1 MNGSVPPEPLQSIP
15 DMSFSPSQR
24 RAGFA
29 RWPVT
34 LLALAAAGS
43 LHADDETE
51 TSAQLAAIGQ
61 PDPASL
67 IGREL
72 SLPRRLL
79 DGGEFTVSLPQL
91 LRLGEQIFAANW
103 TVQEGAGRPLTKGTG
118 APLTDASTPL
128 EFPRNFNRISGPD
141 ANSCAGCHN
150 APVGGGNGDLV
161 ANVFVLGQRFDFAR
175 FDGNLVPTVSG
186 ADETGA
192 AVTLQGMANSRA
204 TPGMF
209 GAGYVEML
217 ARQMTAR
224 LQAQRDAL
232 APGQSVILAAK
243 GVAFGRL
250 ARRQDGSWDVSAV
263 TGLAAPSLTSGGPS
277 SPPSLIVRP
286 FHQAGH
292 VISLRQFSN
301 NALNHHHGIQTMER
315 FGAGVDADGDGW
327 ANELTRAEVT
337 AVSVFQA
344 VMAVPGR
351 VIPRHP
357 QVEEAILRG
366 EELFPQIG
374 CAECHR
380 PTLELDHDGWIFT
393 EPNPYNPAGNLRPGE
408 APTFSVDLGHPSLPP
423 PRLRPNAGVVAVP
436 AYTDLKLHDITSGP
450 TDPNREVLDMNQPAG
465 SPGFFAGNGKFLT
478 RKLWDVGKKP
488 NYFHHGLFTT
498 IRQAVE
504 AHAGEALASAQAF
517 AALPEADRNAVIE
530 FLKSLQV
537 LKPGT
542 RALVV
547 DENGEPRLWPPIR
560 GNDTAGAED
569 HR

>member
-1 MNGSVPPEPLQSIP
+1 MNFFSAGRVNVS
-15 DMSFSPSQR
+15 SPSSGPTTPSGR
-24 RAGFA
+24 LGRL
-29 RWPVT
+29 WPVA
-34 LLALAAAGS
+34 LLSLAAAAG
-43 LHADDETE
+43 LRADDNP
-51 TSAQLAAIGQ
+51 AAVARLAAVQ
-61 PDPASL
+61 EPDPASL

-72 SLPRRLL
+72 GLPRRLL
-79 DGGEFTVSLPQL
+79 NGGEFTVSLPQL
-91 LRLGEQIFAANW
+91 LDIGEAIFTANW
-103 TVQEGAGRPLTKGTG
+103 TTQEGAGRPLTKGTG
-118 APLTDASTPL
+118 APLTDASAPL
-128 EFPRNFNRISGPD
+128 EFPRNFNRVSGPD

-150 APVGGGNGDLV
+150 APLAGGSGDVV

-186 ADETGA
+186 ADESGVP
-192 AVTLQGMANSRA
+192 VTLQGMANSRA
-204 TPGMF
+204 TPGMS
-209 GAGYVEML
+209 GAGYIEML
-217 ARQMTAR
+217 ARQMTVR
-224 LQAQRDAL
+224 LQAQRDAV

-250 ARRQDGSWDVSAV
+250 ARRPDGSWDVSAV
-263 TGLAAPSLTSGGPS
+263 VGLAAPSLATGGPT

-301 NALNHHHGIQTMER
+301 NALNHHHGIQTTER
-315 FGAGVDADGDGW
+315 FGDGVDADRDGW
-327 ANELTRAEVT
+327 ANEVTRAEVT

-351 VIPRHP
+351 VIPRNP
-357 QVEEAILRG
+357 QVEQAVLRG

-380 PTLELDHDGWIFT
+380 PSLELDNGGWVYT
-393 EPNPYNPAGNLRPGE
+393 EPGPFNPAGNLRPGE
-408 APTFSVDLGHPSLPP
+408 APTWSVDLGNPWLPS
-423 PRLRPNAGVVAVP
+423 PRLRPRDGVVEVP

-450 TDPNREVLDMNQPAG
+450 TDPNREGLDMNQPAG

-478 RKLWDVGKKP
+478 RKLWDVGRKP

-498 IRQAVE
+498 LRQAVE
-504 AHAGEALASAQAF
+504 AHAGEAAASAQAF
-517 AALPEADRNAVIE
+517 AALAAADRDAVIE

-542 RALVV
+542 RARVV
-547 DENGEPRLWPPIR
+547 DEAGNPRPWPP
-560 GNDTAGAED
+560 GTAEVED
-569 HR
+569 HE

>member
-1 MNGSVPPEPLQSIP
+1 
-15 DMSFSPSQR
+15 MSFSPSQR

-51 TSAQLAAIGQ
+51 TSAQLAAVGQ

-186 ADETGA
+186 ADETGT

-408 APTFSVDLGHPSLPP
+408 APTLSVDLGHPSLPP

-547 DENGEPRLWPPIR
+547 DENGEPRLWPPVPR
-560 GNDTAGAED
+560 NDTAGAED

>member
-1 MNGSVPPEPLQSIP
+1 MNFPFLARLRHLSRL
-15 DMSFSPSQR
+15 
-24 RAGFA
+24 FA
-29 RWPVT
+29 SA
-34 LLALAAAGS
+34 LALATF
-43 LHADDETE
+43 LRADDDAEDRVPPPVVT
-51 TSAQLAAIGQ
+51 Q

-79 DGGEFTVSLPQL
+79 DGREYTARLPQL
-91 LRLGEQIFAANW
+91 LQIGEQIFAANW

-118 APLTDASTPL
+118 APLTDAATPL
-128 EFPRNFNRISGPD
+128 EFPRNFNRVSGPD

-150 APVGGGNGDLV
+150 APVGGGNGDVV

-192 AVTLQGMANSRA
+192 AVSLQGMANSRA

-224 LQAQRDAL
+224 LQGQRDAL
-232 APGQSVILAAK
+232 AAGQTVILAAK
-243 GVAFGRL
+243 GVSFGRL
-250 ARRQDGSWDVSAV
+250 SRRQDGSWDVSAV
-263 TGLAAPSLTSGGPS
+263 TGLAAPSLTTGGPS

-357 QVEEAILRG
+357 QVEQAILRG

-542 RALVV
+542 RSLVV
-547 DENGEPRLWPPIR
+547 DENGEPRPWPPVP
-560 GNDTAGAED
+560 GDD
-569 HR
+569 SPFHD

>member
-1 MNGSVPPEPLQSIP
+1 MNFPFLPCLRHASRLCASV
-15 DMSFSPSQR
+15 
-24 RAGFA
+24 
-29 RWPVT
+29 
-34 LLALAAAGS
+34 LALSVATF
-43 LHADDETE
+43 LRADDAAEIRALPEVNTQADL
-51 TSAQLAAIGQ
+51 SAQ
-61 PDPASL
+61 
-67 IGREL
+67 IGREV

-79 DGGEFTVSLPQL
+79 DGGEQSVSLVQL
-91 LRLGEQIFAANW
+91 LQLGERIFAANW

-118 APLTDASTPL
+118 APLTDAATPL
-128 EFPRNFNRISGPD
+128 EFPRNFNRVSGPD

-175 FDGNLVPTVSG
+175 FDGNLVPTVSS
-186 ADETGA
+186 ADESGA
-192 AVTLQGMANSRA
+192 PVSLQRMANSRA

-224 LQAQRDAL
+224 LQGQRDTL

-250 ARRQDGSWDVSAV
+250 ARRQDGSWDVTAV
-263 TGLAAPSLTSGGPS
+263 TGLAAPSLATAGPA

-315 FGAGVDADGDGW
+315 FGDGVDADGDGW

-351 VIPRHP
+351 VIPRHRE
-357 QVEEAILRG
+357 VEQAVLRG

-380 PTLELDHDGWIFT
+380 PSLELDNGGWIYT
-393 EPNPYNPAGNLRPGE
+393 EPNPYNPAGNLRPGD
-408 APTFSVDLGHPSLPP
+408 APTFSLDLGHPALPT
-423 PRLRPNAGVVAVP
+423 PRLRPSAGVVAVP

-450 TDPNREVLDMNQPAG
+450 SDPNREGLDMNQPAG

-478 RKLWDVGKKP
+478 RKLWDVGRKP

-517 AALPEADRNAVIE
+517 AALSAADRNAVIE

-537 LKPGT
+537 LPPGT
-542 RALVV
+542 RSLVV
-547 DENGEPRLWPPIR
+547 DENGEPRLWPPAPGDEVR
-560 GNDTAGAED
+560 D
-569 HR
+569 HD

>member
-1 MNGSVPPEPLQSIP
+1 
-15 DMSFSPSQR
+15 MSFSPSQR

-51 TSAQLAAIGQ
+51 TSAQLAAVGQ

-408 APTFSVDLGHPSLPP
+408 APTFSVDLGHPSLPS

-547 DENGEPRLWPPIR
+547 DENGEPRLWPPVPR
-560 GNDTAGAED
+560 NDTAGAED

>member
-1 MNGSVPPEPLQSIP
+1 
-15 DMSFSPSQR
+15 MSFSPSQR

>member
-1 MNGSVPPEPLQSIP
+1 
-15 DMSFSPSQR
+15 MSFSPSQR

-29 RWPVT
+29 GWPVT

-51 TSAQLAAIGQ
+51 TSAQLAAVGQ

-186 ADETGA
+186 ADETGT

-224 LQAQRDAL
+224 LQAERDAL
-232 APGQSVILAAK
+232 APGQSAILAAK

-547 DENGEPRLWPPIR
+547 DENGEPRLWPPVPR
-560 GNDTAGAED
+560 NDTAGAED

>member
-1 MNGSVPPEPLQSIP
+1 
-15 DMSFSPSQR
+15 MSFSPSQR

-51 TSAQLAAIGQ
+51 TSAQLAAVGQ

-186 ADETGA
+186 ADETGT

>member
-1 MNGSVPPEPLQSIP
+1 
-15 DMSFSPSQR
+15 MSFFPSQR

-51 TSAQLAAIGQ
+51 TSAQLAAVGQ

-186 ADETGA
+186 ADETGT

-380 PTLELDHDGWIFT
+380 PTLELDNGGWIFT